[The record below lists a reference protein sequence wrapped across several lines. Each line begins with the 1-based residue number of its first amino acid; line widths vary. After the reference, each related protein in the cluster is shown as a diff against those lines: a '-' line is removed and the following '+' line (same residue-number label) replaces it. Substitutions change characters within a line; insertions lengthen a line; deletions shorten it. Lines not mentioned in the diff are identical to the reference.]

1 MVITL
6 PARPLVWQSKQPQ
19 TVAFPPIQETY
30 TTSNIL
36 PYILLCYSVL
46 FATNLT
52 LYSLFFDSSF
62 WGSDPVLFLRDFHVA
77 APSRMSVDGNA
88 VDNGAPGSVST
99 QDSIL
104 ESPYIKLAT
113 YNIQSG
119 RGGRLEMALR
129 EMAIMNIDAG
139 ILTETKLTDGI
150 YTRFSSFAIRLH
162 GLGWHG
168 CA

>member
-1 MVITL
+1 MAIG
-6 PARPLVWQSKQPQ
+6 
-19 TVAFPPIQETY
+19 VADIADHGIQMT
-30 TTSNIL
+30 
-36 PYILLCYSVL
+36 P
-46 FATNLT
+46 
-52 LYSLFFDSSF
+52 
-62 WGSDPVLFLRDFHVA
+62 
-77 APSRMSVDGNA
+77 
-88 VDNGAPGSVST
+88 ST
-99 QDSIL
+99 QDEVP
-104 ESPYIKLAT
+104 ESSYIKLAT